1 MRVLFLDRDG
11 IINVNPADG
20 EYVTRLADFIFH
32 NNIFSALRAI
42 VERGFKLF
50 VITNQ
55 RCIARGMLKENVL
68 RSIHKKMRE
77 RMEAEGLAVERI
89 YVCPHDEGACECRK
103 PRPGLIYEAC
113 MDYDIDLNR
122 SYLLGNREK
131 DIQAGIVAG
140 VATNIL
146 YSPSGKYVGKLSPDF
161 IISNFNQLTDIV
173 V

>member
-1 MRVLFLDRDG
+1 LRVLFLDRDG

-77 RMEAEGLAVERI
+77 RMEAEGLENLAE
-89 YVCPHDEGACECRK
+89 
-103 PRPGLIYEAC
+103 
-113 MDYDIDLNR
+113 
-122 SYLLGNREK
+122 LLSLLRLRAQRASQ
-131 DIQAGIVAG
+131 I
-140 VATNIL
+140 ATN
-146 YSPSGKYVGKLSPDF
+146 
-161 IISNFNQLTDIV
+161 
-173 V
+173 